1 MGANSSDHNNPKFE
15 GNQKKFVKSDPTNLL
30 EQKNEPEMSN
40 ILKNSS
46 KRDQT
51 EPSELSNSD
60 SIFLL
65 TEKLN
70 FKTRTKHSSDS
81 SRSESSTSLKSQ
93 KNLEFSASSKLN
105 LYKPNKINV
114 FNGQSIDE
122 IRERKNLF
130 TDDSFKTHLTSIIK
144 DSKQAY
150 ASSLFYNFDI
160 FHSEANMIELDSK
173 IKWKRCEVC

>member
-65 TEKLN
+65 TEN
-70 FKTRTKHSSDS
+70 KH
-81 SRSESSTSLKSQ
+81 
-93 KNLEFSASSKLN
+93 
-105 LYKPNKINV
+105 
-114 FNGQSIDE
+114 
-122 IRERKNLF
+122 
-130 TDDSFKTHLTSIIK
+130 THLIK
-144 DSKQAY
+144 HTHIDGVSTVSDRTDS
-150 ASSLFYNFDI
+150 
-160 FHSEANMIELDSK
+160 HTH
-173 IKWKRCEVC
+173 VCMCV